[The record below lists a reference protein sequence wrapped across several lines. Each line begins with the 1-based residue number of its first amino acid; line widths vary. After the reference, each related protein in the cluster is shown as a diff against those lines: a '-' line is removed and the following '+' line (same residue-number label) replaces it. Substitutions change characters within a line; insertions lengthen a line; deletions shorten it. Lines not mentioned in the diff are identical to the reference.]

1 MNHHHSFSSLE
12 EEKIKGK
19 IYDFKLIRRL
29 LQYVKPYKFFF
40 IICLVLLLFTALFD
54 VSLPYIAKLSIDR
67 YIVPSYIQ
75 LKFSGKDLSFEDE
88 IKRKYIQ
95 NLIYLKEGIYLMNL
109 SNIESEDKLLLEKRG
124 YFSKERYFFINP
136 SELKDNQK
144 EKILNILG
152 KYPDIFHKYNHSFF
166 ANLDDLKK
174 VEKEDIRIIRSKDLE
189 GVKFLAL
196 IFVLILILNFFFNF
210 AYVYLLQWTGQRIM
224 FNMRLQIFSHL
235 LFLPLSFLEKNPVG
249 RLVTRATNDVAA
261 INEMYTSVLVNVLKD
276 VFLMGGILFVM
287 FKMNVKLTLFVLAL
301 TPLIA
306 YISFIFRSKARDA
319 YREIRRKIAK
329 LNAFSQESISGIKI
343 IQLFSQEKENF
354 EKFKEINRENYLAAL
369 RQLIIFAVFRP
380 LIEIIS
386 SVAIAIIVWYGGLGV
401 INTTLTFGSL
411 VAFLS
416 YIQMFFS
423 PIRDFAEKYNIL
435 QGSIAASERIF
446 KLLDQKEEKRIMGKK
461 ILRPRGKIE
470 FQNVWFS
477 YNDEEWVLKD
487 ISFTVNPGERVA
499 IVGHTGAGKTS
510 IINLLFRFYEVKKG
524 RILLDGVD
532 IREVSLPFLRSQM
545 GLVLQDIFLFSGNIE
560 SNIRLTNKEISKERV
575 QRAIEYTNAASFIKT
590 LPGGYKAEVQE
601 RGVTFSQGQRQLLAF
616 SRALAFNP
624 QILVLDE
631 ATANIDSETEALI
644 QDALEKL
651 LRNRTSLVIAHRL
664 STIKNANKILVLH
677 KGRIVE
683 RGTHEELLRKKG
695 YYYHLYKLQFKN
707 LFSPVK

>member
-1 MNHHHSFSSLE
+1 
-12 EEKIKGK
+12 
-19 IYDFKLIRRL
+19 
-29 LQYVKPYKFFF
+29 
-40 IICLVLLLFTALFD
+40 
-54 VSLPYIAKLSIDR
+54 
-67 YIVPSYIQ
+67 
-75 LKFSGKDLSFEDE
+75 
-88 IKRKYIQ
+88 
-95 NLIYLKEGIYLMNL
+95 
-109 SNIESEDKLLLEKRG
+109 
-124 YFSKERYFFINP
+124 
-136 SELKDNQK
+136 
-144 EKILNILG
+144 
-152 KYPDIFHKYNHSFF
+152 
-166 ANLDDLKK
+166 
-174 VEKEDIRIIRSKDLE
+174 
-189 GVKFLAL
+189 
-196 IFVLILILNFFFNF
+196 
-210 AYVYLLQWTGQRIM
+210 M